1 MNKIYEKYKLENELN
16 NKKYTEER
24 KADEEYKTQ
33 IEYIAEVFKWFD
45 KINGNTYHA
54 VNLYD
59 LEHNLIYSSGLNYG
73 YGEHYKQTLKAGL
86 KKLNLYI
93 EIPLS
98 DYVFFSVNEN
108 ALKRDL
114 KKIEVL

>member
-1 MNKIYEKYKLENELN
+1 MNEK
-16 NKKYTEER
+16 
-24 KADEEYKTQ
+24 Q
-33 IEYIAEVFKWFD
+33 IKYIAEVFKWFD

-59 LEHNLIYSSGLNYG
+59 LGHNLIYSSGLCYG

-86 KKLNLYI
+86 KKLNI
-93 EIPLS
+93 ELPLNI
-98 DYVFFSVNEN
+98 FFSVNEK

-114 KKIEVL
+114 KKVVLNE